1 MGGFSC
7 RIFNAGNTHV
17 QIAELAGDSLRL
29 IETVPTAEF
38 RVEDFAVETMAAA
51 SVVPD
56 LEERFRKA
64 GAFIVSSRMANC
76 PVDLSRMEHAETLG
90 ADRLA
95 NAASLI
101 VSGSLPALCVD
112 FGTAIN
118 LEFVDADRCMCGG
131 AIFPGRRILRRSLND
146 YTAKL
151 PVTPLTEWI
160 PDFPGNNTVDAI
172 NLGVD
177 CAALGA
183 VKELLR
189 RMEMAFPG
197 EKIRRAACGGDA
209 PFFLRELP
217 GFELADTLF
226 TLRGIAALA
235 RCGIRGRD
243 WKEAFS

>member
-90 ADRLA
+90 ADRLQTMGLLLYELRFGLTTA
-95 NAASLI
+95 V
-101 VSGSLPALCVD
+101 VSGFSRGISEVGAVMIVGGNIDGKTRTMTTYLSQLK
-112 FGTAIN
+112 GMG
-118 LEFVDADRCMCGG
+118 EFERAVAVGLILLVISF
-131 AIFPGRRILRRSLND
+131 AVNTLLYNFQKETGRR
-146 YTAKL
+146 
-151 PVTPLTEWI
+151 
-160 PDFPGNNTVDAI
+160 
-172 NLGVD
+172 
-177 CAALGA
+177 
-183 VKELLR
+183 
-189 RMEMAFPG
+189 
-197 EKIRRAACGGDA
+197 
-209 PFFLRELP
+209 
-217 GFELADTLF
+217 
-226 TLRGIAALA
+226 
-235 RCGIRGRD
+235 
-243 WKEAFS
+243 

>member
-95 NAASLI
+95 NAASLM

-131 AIFPGRRILRRSLND
+131 AIFPGRRILRKSLHD

-151 PVTPLTEWI
+151 PVLKEKEKLELLKKSRTGDAEARKQLGIRTDRPLVVSFWGSMGAKYMNEHMA
-160 PDFPGNNTVDAI
+160 GA
-172 NLGVD
+172 L
-177 CAALGA
+177 ALG
-183 VKELLR
+183 
-189 RMEMAFPG
+189 
-197 EKIRRAACGGDA
+197 
-209 PFFLRELP
+209 FLRHQ
-217 GFELADTLF
+217 T
-226 TLRGIAALA
+226 
-235 RCGIRGRD
+235 
-243 WKEAFS
+243 